1 MRANSDLLEADN
13 AEDGLKIILKEHPDI
28 IITDMKMPVMDGTQ
42 LLKNLEELHI
52 DSKISVIS
60 GFSDFKYTRLA
71 IQAGVIDY
79 ILKPAL
85 RSPVR

>member
-1 MRANSDLLEADN
+1 
-13 AEDGLKIILKEHPDI
+13 
-28 IITDMKMPVMDGTQ
+28 MDGTQ

-60 GFSDFKYTRLA
+60 GFKYTRLA

>member
-1 MRANSDLLEADN
+1 
-13 AEDGLKIILKEHPDI
+13 
-28 IITDMKMPVMDGTQ
+28 MKMPVMDGTQ

-52 DSKISVIS
+52 DSKISVII

-71 IQAGVIDY
+71 IQAGDIDY

>member
-1 MRANSDLLEADN
+1 
-13 AEDGLKIILKEHPDI
+13 
-28 IITDMKMPVMDGTQ
+28 MDGTQ

-71 IQAGVIDY
+71 IQAGIIDY

>member
-1 MRANSDLLEADN
+1 
-13 AEDGLKIILKEHPDI
+13 
-28 IITDMKMPVMDGTQ
+28 MKMPVMDGTQ

-60 GFSDFKYTRLA
+60 GFSDFKYTRLV

>member
-1 MRANSDLLEADN
+1 
-13 AEDGLKIILKEHPDI
+13 
-28 IITDMKMPVMDGTQ
+28 MKMPVMDGTQ

-60 GFSDFKYTRLA
+60 GFSGFSDFKYTRLA